1 MPYTRESSA
10 MRTNIVIDDE
20 LMNEAISLT
29 GIHTKRELVN
39 LALKELVQNR
49 KKKDLFRLAG
59 KIEFREDFDHKAAR
73 SLRHDFD

>member
-1 MPYTRESSA
+1 

-20 LMNEAISLT
+20 LMDEAINLT
-29 GIHTKRELVN
+29 GIHTKRELVD

-49 KKKDLFRLAG
+49 KRKDLFKLAG
-59 KIEFREDFDHKAAR
+59 KLEFRDDFDYKVAR